1 MDFPSFFEMHA
12 KLVSVFC
19 DCLLKAQWNPIRDD
33 GICDRAVVCKAL
45 KCGNGLSQNGL
56 LSIAWWEQ
64 EDPTEKFLPSHGR
77 DAQGGTEVMKSQ
89 NTVMDVEGASKAASR
104 IVFLSDI
111 EEEERRHSVPTSE
124 EIRQRAFEIYIERGR
139 IHGSDLGDW
148 MQAERE
154 LQEKYK
160 ETAKAAKGSELR
172 RWNEL

>member
-1 MDFPSFFEMHA
+1 
-12 KLVSVFC
+12 
-19 DCLLKAQWNPIRDD
+19 
-33 GICDRAVVCKAL
+33 
-45 KCGNGLSQNGL
+45 
-56 LSIAWWEQ
+56 
-64 EDPTEKFLPSHGR
+64 
-77 DAQGGTEVMKSQ
+77 MKSQ

-139 IHGSDLGDW
+139 VHGSDLDDW

-172 RWNEL
+172 R